1 MEYPL
6 MSPSLELKPFEKM
19 TKKEAEN
26 HFNWY
31 LSEIPNRIAL
41 LRETFSKTGEGKIE
55 DLDFTPK
62 SLQKIWEWF
71 LPNIEIISKSDD
83 EINEEINEI
92 PVQFKDNISIDRR
105 KFSTGT
111 LSIGMDIAIYFAEIF
126 IKNYDNLTWGL
137 ITKPKSLVYV
147 NRPVV
152 VGFSSGVELDPRL
165 LVYNLILNKMDG
177 SAKKE
182 DLYNLFEVWE
192 EDI

>member
-92 PVQFKDNISIDRR
+92 PVQLKDIISIDRR

>member
-1 MEYPL
+1 M
-6 MSPSLELKPFEKM
+6 ELKPFEKM

-92 PVQFKDNISIDRR
+92 PVQFKDIISIDRR

>member
-92 PVQFKDNISIDRR
+92 PVQFKDIISIDRR

>member
-1 MEYPL
+1 
-6 MSPSLELKPFEKM
+6 
-19 TKKEAEN
+19 
-26 HFNWY
+26 
-31 LSEIPNRIAL
+31 
-41 LRETFSKTGEGKIE
+41 
-55 DLDFTPK
+55 
-62 SLQKIWEWF
+62 
-71 LPNIEIISKSDD
+71 
-83 EINEEINEI
+83 
-92 PVQFKDNISIDRR
+92 
-105 KFSTGT
+105 
-111 LSIGMDIAIYFAEIF
+111 MDIAIYFAEIF

-192 EDI
+192 RRYLVLIMFRVHFWFSLITFSRSKLYVTIVCSIDDLTPPLVWLLSLIRD